1 MQGLQQFFHGLYEFT
16 HFVWIYYTTILGFCM
31 FISVIVMGLIM
42 VLRSVLFS
50 KSIFGKVAL
59 WTLIIPCLFC
69 GKLRLFFENKI
80 GVKLF
85 FWWYNACVNWQIICV
100 IYILVGVVIAT
111 WFIHRR
117 IKLKKLVIKLDSYD
131 EVESKYEI
139 KQFPSEISSF
149 CSGCMKPIIVVP
161 SGITK
166 EQAQT
171 IIKHEETHIM
181 LGHLWIQ
188 LVWEVI
194 RILLWPNILL
204 HISEKYLKRD
214 LEDICDSVTIQRYG
228 IDSIHYGKVLLEN
241 AKRLAGSGEISGA
254 ASGMSFSWDDSY
266 EALRK
271 RIVRITHHR
280 IYNRKLLITGSV
292 YTLIMLIT
300 VIIGIKSISYGKY
313 NTMDQAAIFSV
324 DRMDVVAFDV
334 DSSIVTSYDDEYIYI
349 DCAQL
354 KRQYPQVVNDVNDIY
369 FSVGGYYK
377 IPGMGGGSDIG
388 FLSPETIREND
399 GIIKTEKYSGI
410 DGWNRI
416 IMWL

>member
-1 MQGLQQFFHGLYEFT
+1 MQGLQQFCHSLYEFF

-31 FISVIVMGLIM
+31 LISVIIMGFIM
-42 VLRSVLFS
+42 VLRSTLFS
-50 KSIFGKVAL
+50 KSVFGKAAL
-59 WTLIIPCLFC
+59 WTMMIPCLFC
-69 GKLRLFFENKI
+69 GKLHLFFENRI

-85 FWWYNACVNWQIICV
+85 FWWYNACGNWQIICV
-100 IYILVGVVIAT
+100 VYILVGAAIAV
-111 WFIHRR
+111 WFIQRR
-117 IKLKKLVIKLDSYD
+117 NRLNKLIMKLENYD
-131 EVESKYEI
+131 EVDSKYDI

-149 CSGCMKPIIVVP
+149 CSGCIKPVIVVP
-161 SGITK
+161 LGITK
-166 EQAQT
+166 DHAKT
-171 IIKHEETHIM
+171 IIRHEETHIR

-188 LVWEVI
+188 LLWEII

-204 HISEKYLKRD
+204 HIGERYLKRD

-254 ASGMSFSWDDSY
+254 ESGMSFSWDDSY
-266 EALRK
+266 EALKK

-280 IYNRKLLITGSV
+280 IYNRKLLIIGSV
-292 YTLIMLIT
+292 FTLIMLIT
-300 VIIGIKSISYGKY
+300 MIIGIKSISYGKY